1 MAPIRSNNSS
11 SSFQQ
16 GSPHFDFLTSGSS
29 HGGDASPATDESKE
43 QRDSAQDQSPSR
55 GRMLS
60 KKSPSSSSL
69 TASITASMPMF
80 PLKRGT
86 SLIPSEPHIASSDL
100 RKGSIPPSMLQS
112 PTSRDGRESA
122 SNSKR
127 FLPSDLNRMVMILT
141 AELRKCTILFINIK
155 VNVNLVTSP
164 VSADRSF
171 SESIS
176 YKKVKSLPFIARSV
190 EEKKGDEEVLA
201 ALQKCME
208 ITSTTLTENG
218 GQIRQF
224 IHDDKGTVC
233 IGTIGLRGSTTE
245 DNSAAAVEAARSIIA
260 QLQDAGLDASIGV
273 ASGKAFCGLVGS
285 SVRHEYAVMGPS
297 VNLSARLMC
306 AAKMGTILCDQ
317 KTMETDR
324 RHRYVAKSAI
334 IAKGFDAPVSIFRPL
349 TTNVQG
355 RSGAPGSSRVPRGRS
370 RSPSPT
376 RIKGIP
382 SNSSL
387 SSLMALAPHNRSNSK
402 NSSSSPGHDTVNNSD
417 DESCASTEDAFGM
430 AFDSGLFGRASVL
443 AKIYYFFSPDDA
455 PFSRLNS
462 RDDCMK
468 KFVATVEMPTGFKGE
483 SDAPK
488 VFSPLKMKLIIVS
501 GPYGIGKSSV
511 LRTIYQKV
519 HVTSSPI
526 TSGSARF
533 KYMTQANSYNKTTPF
548 YVWKKILTHLLAA
561 LHFNVNKMS
570 ENDLTFSKVAYL
582 SPVPEHKHL
591 AVSSAAAVPPIEYFK
606 RATINHSSK
615 LLRSGKKKSIIA
627 GNIHHLIKLLDPSL
641 REMEPLLFNGFL
653 SRLDDLLYYYDIDL

>member
-349 TTNVQG
+349 TNNVQS
-355 RSGAPGSSRVPRGRS
+355 RRGASGSSRGPRGRS

-376 RIKGIP
+376 RIKGFS

-387 SSLMALAPHNRSNSK
+387 SNLLTLAPHNRSNSK
-402 NSSSSPGHDTVNNSD
+402 NSSGSPRHDTANNSD
-417 DESCASTEDAFGM
+417 DESGASTEDAFGLGC
-430 AFDSGLFGRASVL
+430 DSGLYGRTSVL
-443 AKIYYFFSPDDA
+443 AQIYYFFSPDDA

-468 KFVATVEMPTGFKGE
+468 KFVATVEVPSGFRVE
-483 SDAPK
+483 NDAPR

-511 LRTIYQKV
+511 LRTVYNKV
-519 HVTSSPI
+519 LVPSLPI
-526 TSGSARF
+526 VNGSVRF

-548 YVWKKILTHLLAA
+548 YVWKKILTQILAS
-561 LHFNVNKMS
+561 LHFNAGKKVS
-570 ENDLTFSKVAYL
+570 ENDLIFSKLAYL
-582 SPVPEHKHL
+582 SPVPEHRNL
-591 AVSSAAAVPPIEYFK
+591 ASTSSTAVPQVEHFK
-606 RATINHSSK
+606 RASINHSSK
-615 LLRSGKKKSIIA
+615 LLKLGKKKSIIA
-627 GNIHHLIKLLDPSL
+627 GNIHYLIKLLDPSL

-653 SRLDDLLYYYDIDL
+653 SR